1 MVRRA
6 TDQPISPSTA
16 LLTGASTRVTSLNKV
31 RVLWLKSMLLK
42 MEFSSCFRIDW
53 CLEDLCSFSRV
64 ISEIGLS
71 RSSSRVLPSG
81 ELSFSSNFEFGM
93 QVYISFS
100 KVISGMLVLRGKGE
114 KGEIVIEELKIS
126 NKVELSM
133 KELSSISIEIS
144 EIEELVR
151 ISFKVILEV
160 GL

>member
-1 MVRRA
+1 
-6 TDQPISPSTA
+6 
-16 LLTGASTRVTSLNKV
+16 
-31 RVLWLKSMLLK
+31 
-42 MEFSSCFRIDW
+42 
-53 CLEDLCSFSRV
+53 
-64 ISEIGLS
+64 
-71 RSSSRVLPSG
+71 
-81 ELSFSSNFEFGM
+81 M

-133 KELSSISIEIS
+133 KELSSISVEIT

-151 ISFKVILEV
+151 ISFKVISTWKVISEL